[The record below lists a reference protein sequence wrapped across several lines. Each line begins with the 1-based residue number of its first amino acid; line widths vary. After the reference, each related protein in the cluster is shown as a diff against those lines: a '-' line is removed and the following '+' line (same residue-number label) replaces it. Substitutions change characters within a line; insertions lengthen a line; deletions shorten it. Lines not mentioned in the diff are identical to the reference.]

1 MNGKRM
7 QVKINSAT
15 LPLDNTTSD
24 TKKATKQEAAP
35 AKAKKCPVGLRFICE
50 YFIIAPILIK

>member
-1 MNGKRM
+1 MS
-7 QVKINSAT
+7 VKINSAT

-35 AKAKKCPVGLRFICE
+35 VKAKKSVVHL
-50 YFIIAPILIK
+50 